1 MLDTWLSPASGV
13 TYPSAWRLR
22 VPEHGLD
29 LKIRPALA
37 DQELDLSFRYWEGA
51 VELKGTFGESG
62 VNGHGYV
69 ELTGYGTT
77 TALRTR

>member
-1 MLDTWLSPASGV
+1 SGV

-29 LKIRPALA
+29 LNIRPAVA

-51 VELKGTFGESG
+51 VEIDGVFGDSS
-62 VNGHGYV
+62 VNGRGYV

-77 TALRTR
+77 SAPRIR